1 LINAGKNMQPS
12 NFITTYKKH
21 RFSPLDPQ
29 DGDIDIE
36 DIAHALSFICRAN
49 GHLEIFF
56 TVAQH
61 SINCA
66 NEVAARGYGADVIL
80 AALLHDASEAYL
92 ADIVRPVKLSLPD
105 YLVIEK
111 QLQDAIS
118 KAFHIETDDE
128 TRQIVARADDAML
141 FGEFLVMAG
150 EQVYPEPPEMFSKP
164 DYREKDHFEVERQ
177 FLEMYYAL
185 QRERGYSA

>member
-1 LINAGKNMQPS
+1 MQPS

-21 RFSPLDPQ
+21 RFSPLSPQ

-36 DIAHALSFICRAN
+36 DIAHALSFMCRAN

-56 TVAQH
+56 SVAQH

-66 NEVAARGYGADVIL
+66 NEVAARGYDPDVVL

-111 QLQDAIS
+111 QLQDAIC
-118 KAFHIETDDE
+118 KAFSLKTDDE
-128 TRQIVARADDAML
+128 TRQIVAKADDAML

-150 EQVYPEPPEMFSKP
+150 EQVYPEPPEIVSRP
-164 DYREKDHFEVERQ
+164 DYRERDHSAVERD
-177 FLEMYYAL
+177 FLDMYSRL
-185 QRERGYSA
+185 TRER

>member
-1 LINAGKNMQPS
+1 MQPS

-21 RFSPLDPQ
+21 RFSPLCPQ

-36 DIAHALSFICRAN
+36 DIAHALSFMCRAN

-56 TVAQH
+56 SVAQH

-66 NEVAARGYGADVIL
+66 NEVAARGYGAEVVL

-111 QLQDAIS
+111 QLQVAIC
-118 KAFHIETDDE
+118 KAFHVAADDE
-128 TRQIVARADDAML
+128 TRQIVAKADDAML

-150 EQVYPEPPEMFSKP
+150 EQVYPEPPEIISRP
-164 DYREKDHFEVERQ
+164 DYTQRDHLAVERE
-177 FLEMYYAL
+177 FLSLYHSL
-185 QRERGYSA
+185 QQKRGFTGQNT